1 RLNTPGSNNGEVK
14 VWVDGNV
21 VADWT
26 DLVIRKIDTL
36 KLDETYIGLHA
47 LHSERLNKKW
57 YDNVVIA
64 TQYIGPMASPSPSP
78 SPTPTSTP
86 TPTPT
91 PSPPPTSYPGPS
103 SHGDPHSPADR
114 TATFTTGRD
123 GYADAVAKEGTREGP
138 WEGPSASFA
147 YAYANSLITSSTS
160 TPTRIAIRT
169 QGSSTV

>member
-1 RLNTPGSNNGEVK
+1 MMTRLNTPGSNNGEVK

-91 PSPPPTSYPGPS
+91 PTLT
-103 SHGDPHSPADR
+103 PASTPDA
-114 TATFTTGRD
+114 TAT
-123 GYADAVAKEGTREGP
+123 P
-138 WEGPSASFA
+138 
-147 YAYANSLITSSTS
+147 
-160 TPTRIAIRT
+160 TPTQKKGRGKGRGKGHRPPSPT
-169 QGSSTV
+169 PTPTLTP